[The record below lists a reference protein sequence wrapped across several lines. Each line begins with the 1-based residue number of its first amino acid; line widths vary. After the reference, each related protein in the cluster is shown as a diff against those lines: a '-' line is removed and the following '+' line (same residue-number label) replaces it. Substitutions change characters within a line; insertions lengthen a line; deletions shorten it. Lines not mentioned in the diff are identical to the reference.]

1 MIHKI
6 KDGTLSRLLCGLFAL
21 YLLNISI
28 DAPDRYSNAVP
39 EDLSIND
46 QESILEV
53 VLEKVMG
60 YENAIAEYDDNDSNR
75 ETSLEKGASIDHFVL
90 VSFHSKNHPV
100 SSSDLGSASSFYL
113 ERLPTVYLETFSPP
127 PQA

>member
-1 MIHKI
+1 MIHKT
-6 KDGTLSRLLCGLFAL
+6 KDGKLTRLLCGLLAL

-28 DAPDRYSNAVP
+28 DPPDWYSNAVP

-53 VLEKVMG
+53 VIEKVMG
-60 YENAIAEYDDNDSNR
+60 YENAIVEYDDNDSNR
-75 ETSLEKGASIDHFVL
+75 ETSLKKGASIDHFVL
-90 VSFHSKNHPV
+90 VSCHLKHSLV
-100 SSSDLGSASSFYL
+100 SSLDIGIANSFYL
-113 ERLPTVYLETFSPP
+113 ERIPAVYLETFSPP